1 MFIDYVTLLL
11 TNTSAGFFLLAWYL
25 LRGLDEEHP
34 QRWVAAF
41 AMVGLVALLSGFLL
55 VQRWLL
61 PGPFNMAYGELSVY
75 FGVLFLGASLSL
87 AKGWDLLFVAV
98 YAFFAGI
105 GSLLIGI
112 RILDLRDRIH
122 PVRSERDLR
131 GAHPAPEGPE
141 VPPGAW
147 GRRAPGHRHPLGPH
161 GLQGVLVPFR
171 TLLQMGARNH
181 GSRSPAVIRP
191 HRDFRRP
198 AERVLPYRVGGCR
211 VSSRLEQLHNA
222 FAFAVRLKPRTDNGT
237 SISVT
242 GTIPMRARMPNPIP
256 TMPAMASQAAQTAST
271 AAIPGRRTT
280 LGRRSGPCAKRQVS

>member
-112 RILDLRDRIH
+112 RILELGVTNEPTISGIGFILSGLSGIFAALTLHLRDRK
-122 PVRSERDLR
+122 SL
-131 GAHPAPEGPE
+131 
-141 VPPGAW
+141 
-147 GRRAPGHRHPLGPH
+147 
-161 GLQGVLVPFR
+161 
-171 TLLQMGARNH
+171 
-181 GSRSPAVIRP
+181 
-191 HRDFRRP
+191 
-198 AERVLPYRVGGCR
+198 RVLG
-211 VSSRLEQLHNA
+211 A
-222 FAFAVRLKPRTDNGT
+222 AVLLATAILWARTGYKAYW
-237 SISVT
+237 SHFEHFSKWV
-242 GTIPMRARMPNPIP
+242 
-256 TMPAMASQAAQTAST
+256 PAIMEAAPQ
-271 AAIPGRRTT
+271 P
-280 LGRRSGPCAKRQVS
+280 